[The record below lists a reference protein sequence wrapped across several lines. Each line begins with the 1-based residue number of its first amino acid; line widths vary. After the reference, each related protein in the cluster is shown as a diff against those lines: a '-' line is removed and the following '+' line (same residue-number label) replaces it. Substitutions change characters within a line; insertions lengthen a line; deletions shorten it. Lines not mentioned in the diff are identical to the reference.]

1 MEHLAAYAN
10 VVVPCTTD
18 GKVMAFGVLEQTNT
32 LVLHNDSEIAGALG
46 KVVTTKSWEGWK
58 ANRVNVW
65 NKIEI
70 RG

>member
-10 VVVPCTTD
+10 VVTPCTTD
-18 GKVMAFGVLEQTNT
+18 GKVLAFGVLEQTNT